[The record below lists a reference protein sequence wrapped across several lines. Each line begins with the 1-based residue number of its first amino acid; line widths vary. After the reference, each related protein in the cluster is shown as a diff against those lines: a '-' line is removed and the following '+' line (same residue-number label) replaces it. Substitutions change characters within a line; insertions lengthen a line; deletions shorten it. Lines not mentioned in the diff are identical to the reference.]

1 MLGDMGYIFICQIL
15 LIESRG
21 MTALLNNDKK
31 MTSDYNRLDTCLE
44 VFEMTLMARE
54 FSYC

>member
-1 MLGDMGYIFICQIL
+1 MGYIFIRQIL

-21 MTALLNNDKK
+21 MTALLNKDKK
-31 MTSDYNRLDTCLE
+31 MTSDYNRLDTSLQ